1 MASSSRT
8 TDILV
13 GQIHLADV
21 VGIARENR
29 GDGGDLEDEAGRS
42 EVGVGGIE
50 RGGSI
55 CADDCFLELDDGS
68 PRARSRIAWT
78 RWCPP

>member
-13 GQIHLADV
+13 GQIHLAAV

-29 GDGGDLEDEAGRS
+29 EDGGDLEDEAGRS
-42 EVGVGGIE
+42 EVGVEGIE

-55 CADDCFLELDDGS
+55 CADNCFL
-68 PRARSRIAWT
+68 
-78 RWCPP
+78 

>member
-1 MASSSRT
+1 LLKNIFRRCVANCFFTASSSRT
-8 TDILV
+8 TEILV

-42 EVGVGGIE
+42 KVGIGGIE

-55 CADDCFLELDDGS
+55 CAD
-68 PRARSRIAWT
+68 
-78 RWCPP
+78 

>member
-1 MASSSRT
+1 VWQTVFFTASSSRT

-13 GQIHLADV
+13 GQIHLADA

-50 RGGSI
+50 RGG
-55 CADDCFLELDDGS
+55 LEDEAGDGGDLEDE
-68 PRARSRIAWT
+68 AGRSKAVT
-78 RWCPP
+78 

>member
-29 GDGGDLEDEAGRS
+29 GDEGDLEDEAGRS
-42 EVGVGGIE
+42 EVGVGGLE
-50 RGGSI
+50 GGGLPASASGLPARLLAAAHR
-55 CADDCFLELDDGS
+55 CALFALL
-68 PRARSRIAWT
+68 ARDE
-78 RWCPP
+78 